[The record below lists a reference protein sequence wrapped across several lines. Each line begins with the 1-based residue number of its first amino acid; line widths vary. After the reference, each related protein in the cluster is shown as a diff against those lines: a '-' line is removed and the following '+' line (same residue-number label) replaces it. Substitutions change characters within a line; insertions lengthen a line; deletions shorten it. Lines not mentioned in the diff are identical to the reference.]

1 MRSRGQHRP
10 PVSAPTRTLV
20 RATLVLASLGLLA
33 ALLVGPAGAAPPT
46 KTKKATTT
54 TAKAPLGP
62 AGKTC
67 WNALIR
73 DWYDGRIDKTY
84 EVHCYRDALKHLP
97 QDVRTYSDAYD
108 VISRAL
114 ADATRGKKKVDPDAE
129 IAPPGGGGGSGGGK
143 TTGTGSTTTT
153 TAAPGHP
160 DASGGPIGG
169 VLNGGDQGANGVPI
183 PLLVLAGLAVLLV
196 AAGGAGL
203 AYRRY
208 QARRG

>member
-46 KTKKATTT
+46 KTKTKKPTTT

-129 IAPPGGGGGSGGGK
+129 IAPPGGGGGGT

>member
-1 MRSRGQHRP
+1 M
-10 PVSAPTRTLV
+10 ACL
-20 RATLVLASLGLLA
+20 
-33 ALLVGPAGAAPPT
+33 ALLLAGAAGAAAPA
-46 KTKKATTT
+46 KTTT
-54 TAKAPLGP
+54 APLGP
-62 AGKTC
+62 SGKTC

-114 ADATRGKKKVDPDAE
+114 ADATRGKKKVDPAAE
-129 IAPPGGGGGSGGGK
+129 VAPPTATTETAMT
-143 TTGTGSTTTT
+143 TTGKGTKTRTTTT
-153 TAAPGHP
+153 TAGAAGNS
-160 DASGGPIGG
+160 DASGGGPIGG
-169 VLNGGDQGANGVPI
+169 VLSGGDQGANGVPI

-203 AYRRY
+203 VYRRY
-208 QARRG
+208 QGRHGPA

>member
-129 IAPPGGGGGSGGGK
+129 IAPPGGGGGGT

>member
-1 MRSRGQHRP
+1 M
-10 PVSAPTRTLV
+10 SAPTRTLL
-20 RATLVLASLGLLA
+20 RATLVLASLALLA
-33 ALLVGPAGAAPPT
+33 AVLVGPAGAAAPT
-46 KTKKATTT
+46 KGKQTPTP
-54 TAKAPLGP
+54 TAKAPRGP

-114 ADATRGKKKVDPDAE
+114 ADATRGKKRVDPDAE
-129 IAPPGGGGGSGGGK
+129 IAPPGGGTGGGTT
-143 TTGTGSTTTT
+143 TTGTGSTTTA
-153 TAAPGHP
+153 TAGSGP

-208 QARRG
+208 QGRRG

>member
-33 ALLVGPAGAAPPT
+33 ALLVGPAGAAPPTKT

-129 IAPPGGGGGSGGGK
+129 IAPPGGGGGGT

>member
-1 MRSRGQHRP
+1 M
-10 PVSAPTRTLV
+10 SASAKSIL
-20 RATLVLASLGLLA
+20 RATLAVAFLALLLA
-33 ALLVGPAGAAPPT
+33 AAAGAAPPAKT
-46 KTKKATTT
+46 KTTPAKTTT
-54 TAKAPLGP
+54 APLGP
-62 AGKTC
+62 TGKTC

-114 ADATRGKKKVDPDAE
+114 ADATRGKKRVDPNA
-129 IAPPGGGGGSGGGK
+129 AVSPPVPPASST
-143 TTGTGSTTTT
+143 TTGKGTTTT
-153 TAAPGHP
+153 TAGPGNGS
-160 DASGGPIGG
+160 ASGGGPIGG
-169 VLNGGDQGANGVPI
+169 VLNGGDQGANAVPI

-208 QARRG
+208 QGRRGTA